1 MWEWWNA
8 MTIIQQVFVCIAAPA
23 TIILV
28 IQSVMLLFG
37 FGFDHADAGGLDADV
52 DADAEMD
59 VDMDAQ
65 DGFHGDLR
73 HGEADSGEDM
83 DPGLRLFTVRG
94 LVAFFA
100 VGGWTG
106 LVLSK
111 YLNAGLAVG
120 LAFLA
125 GAAALVGIALL
136 FKYAFRL
143 QDKGNLDVENALG
156 KTGKVYIPV
165 PACEKGQGK
174 ITIMLQERLVELD
187 AVTKAQQQIPTG
199 TPVRVSAVI
208 DGQTVQVEP
217 VTGPTNQN
225 RGGISQ
231 WIQP

>member
-8 MTIIQQVFVCIAAPA
+8 MTLIQQVFVCIAAPA

-28 IQSVMLLFG
+28 IQSIMLLFG
-37 FGFDHADAGGLDADV
+37 FGFDHADVGDLDADM
-52 DADAEMD
+52 DTDMDMD
-59 VDMDAQ
+59 VDAQ
-65 DGFHGDLR
+65 DGFHGDLH
-73 HGEADSGEDM
+73 HGETDGGEDS

-106 LVLSK
+106 LALSK

-143 QDKGNLDVENALG
+143 QDKGNLNVENAIG
-156 KTGKVYIPV
+156 KTGKVYIPI
-165 PACEKGQGK
+165 PACENGQGK

-187 AVTKAQQQIPTG
+187 AVTRAQQQIPTG
-199 TPVRVSAVI
+199 TPVRVSAVV
-208 DGQTVQVEP
+208 DEQTVQVEP
-217 VTGPTNQN
+217 VTGPSNQN

>member
-8 MTIIQQVFVCIAAPA
+8 MTLIQQVFVCIAAPA

-28 IQSVMLLFG
+28 IQSIMLLFG
-37 FGFDHADAGGLDADV
+37 FGFDHADVGDLDADMDTDV
-52 DADAEMD
+52 DTD
-59 VDMDAQ
+59 VDMDAHG
-65 DGFHGDLR
+65 GFQGELH
-73 HGEADSGEDM
+73 HGEADSGEDA

-143 QDKGNLDVENALG
+143 QDKGNLNVLNAIG
-156 KTGKVYIPV
+156 KAGKVYIPI

-187 AVTKAQQQIPTG
+187 AVTKAQQQLPTG

-208 DGQTVQVEP
+208 DEQTVQVEP
-217 VTGPTNQN
+217 VAGSSNQN

>member
-1 MWEWWNA
+1 MDTD
-8 MTIIQQVFVCIAAPA
+8 M
-23 TIILV
+23 
-28 IQSVMLLFG
+28 
-37 FGFDHADAGGLDADV
+37 D
-52 DADAEMD
+52 MD
-59 VDMDAQ
+59 VDAQ
-65 DGFHGDLR
+65 DGFHGDLH
-73 HGEADSGEDM
+73 HGEADGGEDS

-106 LVLSK
+106 LALSK

-125 GAAALVGIALL
+125 GAAA
-136 FKYAFRL
+136 RL
-143 QDKGNLDVENALG
+143 QDKGNLNVGHAIG
-156 KTGKVYIPV
+156 KTGRVYIPI

-199 TPVRVSAVI
+199 TPVRVSAVV
-208 DGQTVQVEP
+208 DEQTVQVEP
-217 VTGPTNQN
+217 VTGPSNQN